1 MRRQLSKGETFKVDY
16 ITYVLIV
23 AALLCLCAYSLW
35 TLRREENLERSPRR
49 VPGKQAGADRDSSTD
64 GLAQAEIVQQRELH
78 NVPAPWGWPG
88 NAGSNGTPATHEK
101 SNGHGSLYHWV
112 DQLVSEKQTTDD
124 LAYQQ
129 KREASIRALLEDRFY
144 SSSHSTAIKYH
155 KTKPPLLRDPS
166 EPHDQMDNF
175 PSGRLDRIQ
184 AGLRHQNGTRQIGQ
198 KGPKFPEDVQ
208 LSDVRTPWGW

>member
-88 NAGSNGTPATHEK
+88 NVRELRNVIERGMILARQGWIETVHLPPFIRGGEAG
-101 SNGHGSLYHWV
+101 
-112 DQLVSEKQTTDD
+112 
-124 LAYQQ
+124 
-129 KREASIRALLEDRFY
+129 KR
-144 SSSHSTAIKYH
+144 
-155 KTKPPLLRDPS
+155 
-166 EPHDQMDNF
+166 
-175 PSGRLDRIQ
+175 
-184 AGLRHQNGTRQIGQ
+184 AGLVL
-198 KGPKFPEDVQ
+198 PEGVTVAEAEKMLILQESKIYSIEVDEE
-208 LSDVRTPWGW
+208 